1 MTHQSEHAL
10 NPEPVAEPEVAGTE
24 AAESPIAG
32 SQIAASQAARSQAA
46 AQLEHS
52 AAIDLAFD
60 GETG

>member
-24 AAESPIAG
+24 AAESQIAG
-32 SQIAASQAARSQAA
+32 SQAAQSQAA

-52 AAIDLAFD
+52 AAIELAFNN
-60 GETG
+60 ESNE